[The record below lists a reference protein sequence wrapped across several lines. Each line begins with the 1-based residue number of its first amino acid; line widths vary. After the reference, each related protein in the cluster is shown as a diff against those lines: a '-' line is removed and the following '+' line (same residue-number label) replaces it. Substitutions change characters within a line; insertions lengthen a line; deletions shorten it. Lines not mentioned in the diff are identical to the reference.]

1 MKNKVMTPFR
11 APRKTG
17 DKTQDTN
24 RTARARKQKQARQQ
38 PVPESEEATANG
50 LVWPEPEE
58 QVLAEESSNPW
69 WPDLPST
76 EIVNS
81 EVQCPGKS
89 MGDEESPRL
98 TDYESEG
105 YIARRKARIKVS
117 EGHQRR
123 KFSEGFML
131 LTAARDKQLKD
142 LAVARAKADL
152 LAKDKIVRKAQAEL
166 AKDKRAVN
174 KRQLNKNHSS
184 DDDEDNVP
192 FSTLISKA
200 VNQTSAGDN
209 VNEPIAPVTQK
220 DSPIAS
226 KIIPI
231 SLFSAATNQLPL
243 LNSLEA
249 FDDYH
254 NASS

>member
-1 MKNKVMTPFR
+1 MTPFR

-131 LTAARDKQLKD
+131 LTAARDKQIKD

-192 FSTLISKA
+192 FSTLISKETRS
-200 VNQTSAGDN
+200 N
-209 VNEPIAPVTQK
+209 TQVVVVSDK
-220 DSPIAS
+220 DVINRT
-226 KIIPI
+226 KGWLYRLLVKEGIILTY
-231 SLFSAATNQLPL
+231 SHNNL
-243 LNSLEA
+243 LLYDGFLLLVKA
-249 FDDYH
+249 C
-254 NASS
+254 